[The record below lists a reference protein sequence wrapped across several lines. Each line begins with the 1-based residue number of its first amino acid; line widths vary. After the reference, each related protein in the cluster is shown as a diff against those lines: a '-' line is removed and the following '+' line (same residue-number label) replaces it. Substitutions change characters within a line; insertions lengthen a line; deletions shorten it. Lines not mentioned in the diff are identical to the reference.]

1 MTEETIKVNG
11 IEMILDQNAYVDGTD
26 DDPHFQALAHDAK
39 ENKYLVRWDV
49 DPDYDDP
56 DGNGV
61 RDWDKPS
68 DAEMI
73 EEGHIMKVDENA
85 IDELNEIAREGVRV
99 LKPGELRDW
108 LADEADN
115 YDEEECGGTNR
126 FDNVAKLA
134 KYVDDCIDM
143 PYNDIVNLMSSDGD
157 NYGVDVNNCIPVV
170 INDANLSTPF
180 TIEALGATPSRELF
194 TDRIKADQLI
204 ADVPLYTVT
213 VDGKLVYN
221 AGEGFHWLDGEGL
234 WQAMSEELTGLVPDG
249 DDDRLEDWQDLPDDD
264 IETLLQSAKEEGFIN
279 DYDID
284 EA

>member
-1 MTEETIKVNG
+1 MSEFKFDFEVNG
-11 IEMILDQNAYVDGTD
+11 IEMIQDQNAYVDGTNE
-26 DDPHFQALAHDAK
+26 DPHFEALAHDAN
-39 ENKYLVRWDV
+39 ENKYMVRWDI

-73 EEGHIMKVDENA
+73 KEGHIMKVDENA

-108 LADEADN
+108 LADEAEN
-115 YDEEECGGTNR
+115 YDEEECGGANR
-126 FDNVAKLA
+126 FNNIAKLS
-134 KYVDDCIDM
+134 KFVDDCIDM
-143 PYNDIVNLMSSDGD
+143 PYDDIINILGGDG
-157 NYGVDVNNCIPVV
+157 YGVDVNNCIPVV
-170 INDANLSTPF
+170 VNDANLGTPF

-194 TDRIKADQLI
+194 TDRIEADKLI
-204 ADVPLYTVT
+204 ADVPLYGVT
-213 VDGKLVYN
+213 VDGKQVYN
-221 AGEGFHWLDGEGL
+221 SGEGFHWLDGEGL

-249 DDDRLEDWQDLPDDD
+249 DDDRLADWQDLPDDD
-264 IETLLQSAKEEGFIN
+264 LETLLHSAKEEGFIK

-284 EA
+284 EL

>member
-1 MTEETIKVNG
+1 MSEEIKVNG
-11 IEMILDQNAYVDGTD
+11 IEMILDQNAYADGTNE
-26 DDPHFQALAHDAK
+26 DPHFTALAHDAN
-39 ENKYLVRWDV
+39 ENKYLVRWDI

-68 DAEMI
+68 DAELI
-73 EEGHIMKVDENA
+73 EKGHIAVVDEDA
-85 IDELNEIAREGVRV
+85 IDELNSIAREGVQV

-115 YDEEECGGTNR
+115 YDREEKGGANA
-126 FDNVAKLA
+126 FNDIAKLCE
-134 KYVDDCIDM
+134 YVDDCIDM
-143 PYNDIVNLMSSDGD
+143 PYGDIINLLEGDG
-157 NYGVDVNNCIPVV
+157 YGVDVNNCIPVV
-170 INDANLSTPF
+170 MDDANLDGTY
-180 TIEALGATPSRELF
+180 TVEELGDTPSRELF

-213 VDGKLVYN
+213 VDGKQVYN

-234 WQAMSEELTGLVPDG
+234 WQAMSKELTGLVPDG

-264 IETLLQSAKEEGFIN
+264 IETLLQSAKEEGFIK
-279 DYDID
+279 DYDIE